1 MSEVEQKT
9 IEERLA
15 RLEEASKRQQ
25 EGIETLL
32 NILES
37 GRALFKIGEWVM
49 AGLKA
54 VVPVAVG
61 IVTVYQWFRG
71 GGK

>member
-1 MSEVEQKT
+1 MSEIEQKT
-9 IEERLA
+9 IEERLLA
-15 RLEEASKRQQ
+15 LEQTLKQQQ

-49 AGLKA
+49 AGLKPA
-54 VVPVAVG
+54 ISVAVG
-61 IVTVYQWFRG
+61 AITIYQWFFRDR
-71 GGK
+71 